1 MKITYLLLIIL
12 LLTLTTCL
20 KNKQRRVEYIYIY
33 LEPQDNIKVLLDSFL
48 TENGKDA
55 PIYELYIQ
63 RITPW
68 EYDKFESTIT
78 EITIYGG
85 KYPLG
90 LMRKKREPTVAV
102 KIDGVDF
109 FIYSGIEDYFSTAYK
124 GDPYNG
130 ENEPY
135 GNVWD
140 IRDSVGVYT
149 YFIKTTLQAPPPSD
163 IPSDIKF
170 VPPTIEE

>member
-1 MKITYLLLIIL
+1 MKQSVISILFILIFS
-12 LLTLTTCL
+12 CCNHK
-20 KNKQRRVEYIYIY
+20 KNDKADYIY
-33 LEPQDNIKVLLDSFL
+33 LEPQDNIKILLDSFL
-48 TENGKDA
+48 IENGKNA
-55 PIYELYIQ
+55 LVYELYIQ

-90 LMRKKREPTVAV
+90 VMRKKKEPIVAV

-109 FIYSGIEDYFSTAYK
+109 FVYSGIENYFSIPYK

-149 YFIKTTLQAPPPSD
+149 YFIKSTLQAPPPSALPNSMKF
-163 IPSDIKF
+163 IPPK
-170 VPPTIEE
+170 EE

>member
-1 MKITYLLLIIL
+1 MKPLHLSLLLL
-12 LLTLTTCL
+12 MLFAMQSCFNGK
-20 KNKQRRVEYIYIY
+20 KNDKADYLY
-33 LEPQDNIKVLLDSFL
+33 LEPQDNIKALLDSFL
-48 TENGKDA
+48 IENGKDA

-90 LMRKKREPTVAV
+90 LMRKKREPIVAV

-109 FIYSGIEDYFSTAYK
+109 LLYSGIEDYFSTSYK
-124 GDPYNG
+124 GEPYNG

-149 YFIKTTLQAPPPSD
+149 YFIKSTIQ
-163 IPSDIKF
+163 
-170 VPPTIEE
+170 PPTSSILP